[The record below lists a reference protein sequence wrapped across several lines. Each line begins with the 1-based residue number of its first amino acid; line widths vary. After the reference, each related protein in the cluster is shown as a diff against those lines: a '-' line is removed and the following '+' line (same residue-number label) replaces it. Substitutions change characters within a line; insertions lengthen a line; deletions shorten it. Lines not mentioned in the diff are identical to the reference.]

1 MRRGVPAGAPRRV
14 SARYAREV
22 SLTPGEFQFVADH
35 RAAAMITVD
44 AKGIPKP
51 VRISYQVMDGKIWSS
66 GTQDRVRTRR
76 LRQDPRST
84 LFIWD
89 EVFDF
94 LTLHTTVTILDGPD
108 AADLNL
114 RYFRQLQ
121 SKPEGPLSWFGQG
134 EFDDD
139 GFRDQMAAAGRLIYE
154 FEPLSAFGN
163 KPF

>member
-1 MRRGVPAGAPRRV
+1 M
-14 SARYAREV
+14 
-22 SLTPGEFQFVADH
+22 SLTPGELQFVSDH

-44 AKGIPKP
+44 AHGVPKP
-51 VRISYQVMDGKIWSS
+51 VRISYQVVDGKIWSS

-76 LRQDPRST
+76 LRQDPSST

-94 LTLHTTVTILDGPD
+94 LSVHATVTILDGPD

-121 SKPEGPLSWFGQG
+121 GKPQGPLSWFGAG

-139 GFRDQMAAAGRLIYE
+139 AFRARMVADGRLIYE
-154 FEPLSAFGN
+154 FEPIAAFGN
-163 KPF
+163 KSF